1 MVTALL
7 PPATLHGTFYP
18 DPPSTNFRVEF
29 IIVGPDVNKV
39 SGDISSAYTVAV
51 VTSKQDSM
59 LVQVSRSEFAS
70 SLSL

>member
-18 DPPSTNFRVEF
+18 DPPSVNFRVEF

-39 SGDISSAYTVAV
+39 SRYSINTEAV
-51 VTSKQDSM
+51 VTSKQDRM
-59 LVQVSRSEFAS
+59 LVTASRSQFAS